1 VTTFYLGEHHLVDI
15 ESLVD
20 DADLLAR
27 LLLIPFREFSK
38 DILIDVISPVVN
50 LQNLLSVLLV
60 VTGRERQNHQ
70 QGQEEKSYCLNF
82 FNS

>member
-1 VTTFYLGEHHLVDI
+1 MTTLNLGEHHFIDV
-15 ESLVD
+15 EGLVD

-38 DILIDVISPVVN
+38 NILIDVISPVVN
-50 LQNLLSVLLV
+50 LQNLLSVLLI

-70 QGQEEKSYCLNF
+70 QAQEEKSNCLNS